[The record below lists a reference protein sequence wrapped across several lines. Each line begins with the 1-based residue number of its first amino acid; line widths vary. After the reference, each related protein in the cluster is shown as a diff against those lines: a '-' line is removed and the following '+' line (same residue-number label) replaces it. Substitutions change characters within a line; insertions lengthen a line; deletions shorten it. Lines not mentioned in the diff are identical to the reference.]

1 MREFRARK
9 KENTTF
15 TRWISSPWVLL
26 VLLIALFVL
35 FRGTW
40 RVYAN
45 YAESK
50 RELDRIQTDYD
61 RALKRDK
68 ELNAN
73 IRKFQSPEGY
83 DYEIRKRLDVSMPDE
98 HVIQIIDTSENV
110 PANEARE

>member
-15 TRWISSPWVLL
+15 TRWTSSPWVLL
-26 VLLIALFVL
+26 LLLVALFVL

-50 RELDRIQTDYD
+50 RELDRIQNDFD
-61 RALKRDK
+61 SAKKRDA
-68 ELNAN
+68 ELDSN
-73 IRKFQSPEGY
+73 IRKFQSTEGY
-83 DYEIRKRLDVSMPDE
+83 DYEIRKRLDVSKPDE
-98 HVIQIIDTSENV
+98 HVIQIIDTSENGHS
-110 PANEARE
+110 NEARQ